1 MECHGPHG
9 ERRSVQIEPRSAGT
23 RPPFWRRRDSEL
35 LAQYAELGT
44 HGLDLQQGIW
54 DKARHHTAPCAPQ
67 KANERRVT
75 SPCTKSVATSVCR
88 AEPCAAECG
97 GVLHARR
104 LGGVPRWRYLL
115 SRYTRGVRAVPLR
128 ACRVSPVHCSCT
140 AAPMRPEGSGVC
152 GPTLS

>member
-88 AEPCAAECG
+88 AVSGRAVRSYGAAECG

-104 LGGVPRWRYLL
+104 LGGVPRWRCLP
-115 SRYTRGVRAVPLR
+115 SRYTRGVQQRRPSARVP
-128 ACRVSPVHCSCT
+128 
-140 AAPMRPEGSGVC
+140 G
-152 GPTLS
+152 